1 MDFTGRTEP
10 ANVMAPLTKPSTV
23 LPTPESVENTT
34 PQQMPRLTEIPI
46 NDDNAALNVM
56 VGFLDT
62 AQKRGAFSL
71 DESAKIWECVKRFI
85 QKPDSV
91 TL

>member
-1 MDFTGRTEP
+1 MDST
-10 ANVMAPLTKPSTV
+10 PLTSPSTV
-23 LPTPESVENTT
+23 LPTTDSTSTPTT
-34 PQQMPRLTEIPI
+34 MPRLTEIPI
-46 NDDNAALNVM
+46 TDDNAALNVM

-71 DESAKIWECVKRFI
+71 DESAKVWECVKRFI
-85 QKPDSV
+85 QKSDSA

>member
-1 MDFTGRTEP
+1 MDTSTELT
-10 ANVMAPLTKPSTV
+10 NTMTPLTAPSTV
-23 LPTPESVENTT
+23 PPTTENTT
-34 PQQMPRLTEIPI
+34 PPQMSRLTEIPI
-46 NDDNAALNVM
+46 VDDNAALNVM

-71 DESAKIWECVKRFI
+71 DESAKVWECVKRFI
-85 QKPDSV
+85 QKSDSA

>member
-1 MDFTGRTEP
+1 MDST
-10 ANVMAPLTKPSTV
+10 PLTSPSTV
-23 LPTPESVENTT
+23 LPTTDST
-34 PQQMPRLTEIPI
+34 PAPTMPRLTEIPI
-46 NDDNAALNVM
+46 TDDNAALNVM

-71 DESAKIWECVKRFI
+71 DESAKVWECVKRFI
-85 QKPDSV
+85 QKPDSA

>member
-1 MDFTGRTEP
+1 MDFANRTEP
-10 ANVMAPLTKPSTV
+10 ANVMTPLTEPSTV
-23 LPTPESVENTT
+23 PPTTESVENTT

-85 QKPDSV
+85 QKSDSV
-91 TL
+91 NL

>member
-1 MDFTGRTEP
+1 MDST
-10 ANVMAPLTKPSTV
+10 PLTSPSTV
-23 LPTPESVENTT
+23 LPTTDSKPAPT
-34 PQQMPRLTEIPI
+34 MPRLTEIPI
-46 NDDNAALNVM
+46 TDDNAALNVM

-71 DESAKIWECVKRFI
+71 DESAKVWECVKRFI
-85 QKPDSV
+85 QKSDSA

>member
-1 MDFTGRTEP
+1 MDST
-10 ANVMAPLTKPSTV
+10 PLTAPSTV
-23 LPTPESVENTT
+23 PPTSDSTSAHPT
-34 PQQMPRLTEIPI
+34 MPRLTEIQI
-46 NDDNAALNVM
+46 TDDNSALNVM

-71 DESAKIWECVKRFI
+71 DESAKVWECVKRFI
-85 QKPDSV
+85 QNSDSA

>member
-1 MDFTGRTEP
+1 MEFANTMTPLTEP
-10 ANVMAPLTKPSTV
+10 STIP
-23 LPTPESVENTT
+23 PTAESVEKTT

-85 QKPDSV
+85 QKPDSA

>member
-1 MDFTGRTEP
+1 MDSPELKNT
-10 ANVMAPLTKPSTV
+10 MAPLTEPSTV
-23 LPTPESVENTT
+23 PPTTESSNTT
-34 PQQMPRLTEIPI
+34 TPPKMPRLTEIPV
-46 NDDNAALNVM
+46 NDDNTALNLM

>member
-1 MDFTGRTEP
+1 MDFADRTEP
-10 ANVMAPLTKPSTV
+10 ANVMTPLTEPSTV
-23 LPTPESVENTT
+23 PPTTESVEKTKS
-34 PQQMPRLTEIPI
+34 QQMPKLTEIPI
-46 NDDNAALNVM
+46 NDDNSALNVM

-85 QKPDSV
+85 QKSDSV
-91 TL
+91 NL

>member
-1 MDFTGRTEP
+1 MDST
-10 ANVMAPLTKPSTV
+10 PLTAPSTA
-23 LPTPESVENTT
+23 LPTSDST
-34 PQQMPRLTEIPI
+34 PAPTMPRLTEIPV
-46 NDDNAALNVM
+46 NDDNTALNLM

-71 DESAKIWECVKRFI
+71 DESAKVWECVKRFI
-85 QKPDSV
+85 QKPDSA

>member
-1 MDFTGRTEP
+1 MDST
-10 ANVMAPLTKPSTV
+10 PLTSPSTV
-23 LPTPESVENTT
+23 LPTTDSPPAPT
-34 PQQMPRLTEIPI
+34 MPRLTEIPI
-46 NDDNAALNVM
+46 TDDNAALNVM

-71 DESAKIWECVKRFI
+71 DESAKVWECVKRFI
-85 QKPDSV
+85 QKSDSA

>member
-1 MDFTGRTEP
+1 MDFTDRTTPLTEP
-10 ANVMAPLTKPSTV
+10 STIP
-23 LPTPESVENTT
+23 PTTESVEKTT
-34 PQQMPRLTEIPI
+34 PSQMPRLTEIPI

>member
-1 MDFTGRTEP
+1 MDST
-10 ANVMAPLTKPSTV
+10 PLTAPSTAP
-23 LPTPESVENTT
+23 PTSDST
-34 PQQMPRLTEIPI
+34 PAPTMPRLTEIPV
-46 NDDNAALNVM
+46 NDDNTALNLM

-85 QKPDSV
+85 QKPDSA

>member
-1 MDFTGRTEP
+1 
-10 ANVMAPLTKPSTV
+10 
-23 LPTPESVENTT
+23 
-34 PQQMPRLTEIPI
+34 MPRLTEIQI
-46 NDDNAALNVM
+46 TDDNSALNVM

-71 DESAKIWECVKRFI
+71 DESAKVWECVKRFI
-85 QKPDSV
+85 QNSDSA

>member
-1 MDFTGRTEP
+1 MDFANRTEP
-10 ANVMAPLTKPSTV
+10 SIVPPTSESAEKTPPS
-23 LPTPESVENTT
+23 
-34 PQQMPRLTEIPI
+34 QMPRLTEIPI

>member
-1 MDFTGRTEP
+1 
-10 ANVMAPLTKPSTV
+10 
-23 LPTPESVENTT
+23 
-34 PQQMPRLTEIPI
+34 MPRLTEIPI

>member
-1 MDFTGRTEP
+1 MDST
-10 ANVMAPLTKPSTV
+10 PLTAPSTV
-23 LPTPESVENTT
+23 PPTSDSTSAHPT
-34 PQQMPRLTEIPI
+34 MPRLTEIPI
-46 NDDNAALNVM
+46 TDDNSALNVM

-71 DESAKIWECVKRFI
+71 DESAKVWECVKRFI
-85 QKPDSV
+85 QKSDSA

>member
-1 MDFTGRTEP
+1 MDFANRTEP
-10 ANVMAPLTKPSTV
+10 ANVMTPLTEPSTV
-23 LPTPESVENTT
+23 PPTTESEEKT
-34 PQQMPRLTEIPI
+34 PSPTMPRLTEIPV
-46 NDDNAALNVM
+46 NDDNTALNLM

-85 QKPDSV
+85 QKPSSE
-91 TL
+91 TA

>member
-1 MDFTGRTEP
+1 MDSPELKNTMT
-10 ANVMAPLTKPSTV
+10 PLTEPSTV
-23 LPTPESVENTT
+23 PPTTESSNTT
-34 PQQMPRLTEIPI
+34 TPPKMPRLTEIPV
-46 NDDNAALNVM
+46 NDDNTALNLM

>member
-1 MDFTGRTEP
+1 MDFTDRTT
-10 ANVMAPLTKPSTV
+10 PLTDPSTV
-23 LPTPESVENTT
+23 PPATESVEKTT
-34 PQQMPRLTEIPI
+34 PSQMPRLTEIPI

-56 VGFLDT
+56 VGVLDT

-85 QKPDSV
+85 QKTDSV

>member
-1 MDFTGRTEP
+1 MDSPELKNT
-10 ANVMAPLTKPSTV
+10 MAPLTEPSTV
-23 LPTPESVENTT
+23 PPTTKSVETTT
-34 PQQMPRLTEIPI
+34 PQQMPRLTEIKI

-85 QKPDSV
+85 QKSDSV

>member
-1 MDFTGRTEP
+1 MDSTVNTELE
-10 ANVMAPLTKPSTV
+10 NTMAPLTEPSTV
-23 LPTPESVENTT
+23 LPTDEKTT
-34 PQQMPRLTEIPI
+34 PSNVPRLTEIPI
-46 NDDNAALNVM
+46 DNDNVALNVM

>member
-1 MDFTGRTEP
+1 MDFAERTEP
-10 ANVMAPLTKPSTV
+10 ANVMTPLTEPSTV
-23 LPTPESVENTT
+23 PPTTESVEKT
-34 PQQMPRLTEIPI
+34 PSPTMPRLTEIPV
-46 NDDNAALNVM
+46 NDDNTALNLM

-85 QKPDSV
+85 QKPSSE
-91 TL
+91 TA

>member
-1 MDFTGRTEP
+1 MDSPELKNTMT
-10 ANVMAPLTKPSTV
+10 PLTEPSTV
-23 LPTPESVENTT
+23 PPTTESSNTT
-34 PQQMPRLTEIPI
+34 TPPKMPRLTEIPV
-46 NDDNAALNVM
+46 NDDNTALSLM

-85 QKPDSV
+85 QKPDSA

>member
-1 MDFTGRTEP
+1 MDL
-10 ANVMAPLTKPSTV
+10 ANTMTPLTEPSTV
-23 LPTPESVENTT
+23 PPTVPPITESTDKTT
-34 PQQMPRLTEIPI
+34 PPHMPRLTEVPV
-46 NDDNAALNVM
+46 NDDNTALNLM

-85 QKPDSV
+85 QKPDSA

>member
-1 MDFTGRTEP
+1 MDFANRTEP
-10 ANVMAPLTKPSTV
+10 SIVP
-23 LPTPESVENTT
+23 PTTESVEKTT

-85 QKPDSV
+85 QKSDSAN
-91 TL
+91 L

>member
-1 MDFTGRTEP
+1 MEFANTMTPLTEP
-10 ANVMAPLTKPSTV
+10 ST
-23 LPTPESVENTT
+23 TESVEKTT
-34 PQQMPRLTEIPI
+34 PPQMPRLTEIPV
-46 NDDNAALNVM
+46 NDDNTALNLM

-71 DESAKIWECVKRFI
+71 DEAAKIWECVKRFI
-85 QKPDSV
+85 QKPDSA

>member
-1 MDFTGRTEP
+1 MYDIYHIMDST
-10 ANVMAPLTKPSTV
+10 PLTSPSTV
-23 LPTPESVENTT
+23 LPTTDSTSTPTT
-34 PQQMPRLTEIPI
+34 MPRLTEIPI
-46 NDDNAALNVM
+46 TDDNAALNVM

-71 DESAKIWECVKRFI
+71 DESAKVWECVKRFI
-85 QKPDSV
+85 QKSDSA